1 MKNYNIVDDLN
12 FISDSCLPELK
23 IIANKSILI
32 TGGTGFFGKWFIE
45 SIALANINFSLNI
58 SLTIITRN
66 KSSFLLTNPNLPNI
80 VFYNYYFN
88 NFLFNAVPQIEHS
101 FPP

>member
-32 TGGTGFFGKWFIE
+32 TGGTGFFWKMVYRIDC
-45 SIALANINFSLNI
+45 FS
-58 SLTIITRN
+58 
-66 KSSFLLTNPNLPNI
+66 K
-80 VFYNYYFN
+80 Y
-88 NFLFNAVPQIEHS
+88 
-101 FPP
+101 